1 MEVFSNGKC
10 LLKFFS
16 AYWNYPLLL
25 PRFKEHTKTHREPKT
40 HGKACTYR
48 HVSFTLRTE
57 WLQIEKSWGKKKKDN
72 LKNKDVKKK
81 RELIFKM
88 NLQCTCKQGYC
99 LLRKDIWGLNWDRTK
114 EIFPVITFLG
124 VHFSPEFST
133 LSQHTDSYTAWDFWG
148 ENKALP
154 KVTCRTRV
162 RAYVKGKRGIRTL
175 QLYNTQ
181 TVLQKGAGTS
191 VTLACSVWQRK

>member
-1 MEVFSNGKC
+1 MEN
-10 LLKFFS
+10 
-16 AYWNYPLLL
+16 AYWNFSAPTETTHFFYPDSRNTKKLTES
-25 PRFKEHTKTHREPKT
+25 PRLMVKLAPTDMFLSLWKQNDYKSKRV
-40 HGKACTYR
+40 G
-48 HVSFTLRTE
+48 
-57 WLQIEKSWGKKKKDN
+57 EKQKDN

-88 NLQCTCKQGYC
+88 NLQWTCKQGYG
-99 LLRKDIWGLNWDRTK
+99 LLRKDIWGLNSDRTK
-114 EIFPVITFLG
+114 ENFPVITFLE

-133 LSQHTDSYTAWDFWG
+133 LSQHTDSYTAWDFWA

-181 TVLQKGAGTS
+181 TTLQKGAGTS